1 MNRRFRLHKGSDY
14 QAVHRDGRFWRHPL
28 LVLGALP
35 NETGVTRCGVA
46 VTKRLGRAARRN
58 RAKRMIREAVW
69 ARYDGIKPG
78 WDLVFIAR
86 EGLAGMSY
94 QPVASAV
101 DQLLQRAGLLADL
114 AATPTVR

>member
-1 MNRRFRLHKGSDY
+1 
-14 QAVHRDGRFWRHPL
+14 
-28 LVLGALP
+28 
-35 NETGVTRCGVA
+35 
-46 VTKRLGRAARRN
+46 
-58 RAKRMIREAVW
+58 MIREAVW